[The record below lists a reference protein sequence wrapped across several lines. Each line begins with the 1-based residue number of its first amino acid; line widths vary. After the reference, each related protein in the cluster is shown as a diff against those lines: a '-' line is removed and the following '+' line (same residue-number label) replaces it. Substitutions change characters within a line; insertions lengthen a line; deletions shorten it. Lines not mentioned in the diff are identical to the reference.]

1 MKIFEQRIG
10 TVEKQM
16 GEFLNNRSFKGN
28 MQEYQENEFVQKNYN
43 EIQNIKREMASQ
55 NNFLQSNVNLKH
67 TDFKMTQGSQQMN
80 EMNNSINNKYETMKS
95 NQVQNNVFNQNLYN
109 MENQISQ
116 DNLNNESININERV
130 SENSVKRKFMLKDQE
145 NQEQIDNMDNM
156 DGSYDM
162 EYPPN

>member
-28 MQEYQENEFVQKNYN
+28 VQEYQENEFVQKNYN

-80 EMNNSINNKYETMKS
+80 EMNNSISNNLKYETMKS

-145 NQEQIDNMDNM
+145 NHDPVDQM
-156 DGSYDM
+156 DGSYEMD
-162 EYPPN
+162 YQQN

>member
-80 EMNNSINNKYETMKS
+80 EMNNSISNNLKYETMKS

-145 NQEQIDNMDNM
+145 NQDPVDQM

-162 EYPPN
+162 DYQQN

>member
-28 MQEYQENEFVQKNYN
+28 VQEYQENEFVQKNYN
-43 EIQNIKREMASQ
+43 EIQSIKREMASQ

-80 EMNNSINNKYETMKS
+80 EMNNSISNNLKYETMKS

-145 NQEQIDNMDNM
+145 NHDPVDQM
-156 DGSYDM
+156 DGSYEMD
-162 EYPPN
+162 YQQN

>member
-43 EIQNIKREMASQ
+43 EIQSIKREMASQ

-80 EMNNSINNKYETMKS
+80 EMNNSISNNLKYETMKS

-145 NQEQIDNMDNM
+145 NHDPVDQM
-156 DGSYDM
+156 DGSYEMD
-162 EYPPN
+162 YQQN